1 MTKAVFSRRLVCKG
15 VTSAAFALPWGLSAC
30 ATGGGSVGGS
40 VGETVGSVV
49 LGQPMP
55 DVALH
60 PVGKGGTNTNLS
72 AFRGQVVLLDV
83 WASWCEPCKIELPML
98 DDIALRLSS
107 KSVVIAAVSIDQDVQ
122 NMRHF
127 LATRKKWSVRFFH
140 DPVGAVAER
149 LAPPKMPTSYVIDQ
163 QGIVR
168 MINTGFEA
176 ADAKRIERRLS
187 ELAG

>member
-1 MTKAVFSRRLVCKG
+1 MTKAVFPRRLLCKG
-15 VTSAAFALPWGLSAC
+15 AASAVVALPFGFGAC
-30 ATGGGSVGGS
+30 ATGGAGGGS

-55 DVALH
+55 DLALH
-60 PVGKGGTNTNLS
+60 GIGKSGANTSLA
-72 AFRGQVVLLDV
+72 AFQGQVLLLDV
-83 WASWCEPCKIELPML
+83 WASWCEPCKVELPML
-98 DDIALRLSS
+98 DDIAHRLAS
-107 KSVVIAAVSIDQDVQ
+107 KSVVIAAVSIDQDAE
-122 NMRHF
+122 NMRQF
-127 LATRKKWSVRFFH
+127 LSTRKKWSLKFFH

-149 LAPPKMPTSYVIDQ
+149 LAPPKMPTSYVIDK